1 MSRRRTEAALEAD
14 LAALLMRLKAELGPA
29 KFAKLVARM
38 SANEAANTAA
48 THTDLIRTGPAKAAA
63 PASDDTVIL
72 EVEALLSPLLA
83 RADEKAQLL
92 LDAAMAEGGDVSDLK
107 PKGLRPTVKRL
118 RTRMADAAILAA
130 AHRVMADA
138 HAYGSQRETVV

>member
-1 MSRRRTEAALEAD
+1 
-14 LAALLMRLKAELGPA
+14 
-29 KFAKLVARM
+29 
-38 SANEAANTAA
+38 
-48 THTDLIRTGPAKAAA
+48 
-63 PASDDTVIL
+63 
-72 EVEALLSPLLA
+72 
-83 RADEKAQLL
+83 
-92 LDAAMAEGGDVSDLK
+92 MAEGGDVSDLK